1 MYLHLLGKA
10 IWDTGFGV
18 DDLVHE
24 WLSQAGVVQLIMTP
38 AQSIRGDYWIL
49 VFLYYAALTIS

>member
-1 MYLHLLGKA
+1 MYLHLLGKV

-24 WLSQAGVVQLIMTP
+24 RLSQAGVVQLIMTP
-38 AQSIRGDYWIL
+38 ARVRVGITVDM
-49 VFLYYAALTIS
+49 FFYAVLTIS